1 MRIFIRNLAMF
12 IAIAGGL
19 FGLVLSFLV
28 VHELFGNRG
37 VFFGLFLFPFV
48 FVYFPFY
55 TLLAYGSWNL
65 LLLNYGSLAVSWF
78 LLSIAE
84 HTERRPRSAIDEPP
98 TKPVATQESPA
109 FAVILLIMGGLL
121 IAAILSTFARS

>member
-1 MRIFIRNLAMF
+1 MF
-12 IAIAGGL
+12 VAIAGGF
-19 FGLVLSFLV
+19 FGLFLSLMI

-37 VFFGLFLFPFV
+37 VLFGLFLFPFV

-65 LLLNYGSLAVSWF
+65 LLLNYGSLAVSWL

-84 HTERRPRSAIDEPP
+84 QTDSPPRSAIDEPP
-98 TKPVATQESPA
+98 TRPVATQESPA
-109 FAVILLIMGGLL
+109 FAVILLLIGGLL
-121 IAAILSTFARS
+121 VAAIVSTFAQS